1 MCTEVNAKRY
11 RVNDIIENQFVM
23 NKKFKLN
30 LPEGKWTVIRNSSDF
45 YYGLVSKV
53 YTLVRLEN
61 NVAVESIE
69 IGEMK
74 TAGIYESLVN
84 QAIYEALFKNKYDG
98 CYERPE
104 YFVVKVYKKGSTHNC
119 FWLGHADI
127 YKELF
132 TPEDPEQKSAHGQ
145 LRRYIKQNQLELPKV
160 GLFSNHFYFSR

>member
-30 LPEGKWTVIRNSSDF
+30 LSEGKWTVIRNSSDF

-61 NVAVESIE
+61 NVAVELIE

-74 TAGIYESLVN
+74 TANIYESLKKK
-84 QAIYEALFKNKYDG
+84 EFS
-98 CYERPE
+98 EST
-104 YFVVKVYKKGSTHNC
+104 VV
-119 FWLGHADI
+119 
-127 YKELF
+127 
-132 TPEDPEQKSAHGQ
+132 Q
-145 LRRYIKQNQLELPKV
+145 
-160 GLFSNHFYFSR
+160 

>member
-104 YFVVKVYKKGSTHNC
+104 YFIVKVYKKGSTHNC
-119 FWLGHADI
+119 
-127 YKELF
+127 
-132 TPEDPEQKSAHGQ
+132 
-145 LRRYIKQNQLELPKV
+145 
-160 GLFSNHFYFSR
+160 